1 MPQCDAPSSEWTSS
15 LSIHRNEELT
25 ADIRPAGTVAGAE
38 SCKNLRQGKSA
49 DIGVRAAVR
58 RVRDGADTLW

>member
-15 LSIHRNEELT
+15 LSIHLNEGLT
-25 ADIRPAGTVAGAE
+25 VDIRPAGTVAGAE

-49 DIGVRAAVR
+49 DI
-58 RVRDGADTLW
+58 